1 MNNKTQT
8 FREKGRAL
16 FLAAIM
22 VLSVVAMTATFAGSA
37 AAAAQ
42 NVALNETTVTEGD
55 ELSGTVTVQSGDD
68 TSAFVFVDANED
80 GFWDESEEP
89 FVEVD
94 VSDSDGQTDYDFDG
108 LETDGIVGTQVGSF
122 VDSSATDG
130 QAAEATTPVT
140 INNDLNV
147 ELDAPEIVQDQNTY
161 PAEVTVTNEG
171 DADATGV
178 DISLD
183 LDAPPS
189 GTAVA
194 SDSSTGN
201 TLASGDSETVSVL
214 VDASDTEI
222 GNVSNGISTT
232 VSGDNYPSETIEQNA
247 RVGQNGTAFIDGD
260 IGDDQVNPIEDD
272 QDIRLVVDND
282 DTGDEV
288 VNETFGNFSTLA
300 DDNGF
305 VANAGFTSSSD
316 RSGDLLGTYFI
327 EFNQVDTTANY
338 TFNASLEGFDA
349 FDGPVTG
356 TIGEQSDRNLRL
368 TRIVDADNLTVTDP
382 PQDSAFDLQETFNAT
397 VLVETEDTEE
407 NGIGT
412 LAPLEG
418 EDVVASNFTASFD
431 NPNNA
436 DADLEIT
443 PTTNT
448 TESGGTTQFAIS
460 LDLVANSPEDFDED
474 IDAGI
479 RFDATSSDEFDVLNV
494 TFQAEPP
501 SGEGTISGTVDE
513 LDPTIDIGAEEVSSM
528 SNIEAGVDTS
538 VHAVRENRVDDN
550 AGPDGEVGSGT
561 FSFDDGS
568 EGSIDIGNAGGNEVS
583 TLQSD
588 ADVFVRVAAL
598 NDTGPNAQV
607 VDILDVQTDYLFTD
621 NEELEL
627 ARNLSIQGSGFNV
640 HDDSGF
646 GDFRVHVIDPGDYQ
660 IQATAD
666 GNFSSGVLTTNF
678 TADNDL
684 SYDATKDRYADSQA
698 VHTDVTNEHG
708 DFELLNLYAEPDDT
722 GGSDTE
728 YYVMA
733 GEDNGT
739 LGFANARGYDT
750 GEVYPNSNRYPGND
764 PQWQHDVDLTVQQ
777 AEVTIVAD
785 TVNVTQFGT
794 HPPLSETGGTP
805 DVSTISEFG
814 DKSDDTFQA
823 VSRDETVDVIRVD
836 TNASDFDTGVASDV
850 TVELADDFDGQFLDV
865 VLDGDLNADS
875 SLLLDNDQANTTID
889 ISTDENGTAYVLLET
904 EDNTSTLNTQKI
916 ASIDNGGLN
925 QDEDRSNVTF
935 SGVLTFES
943 GSISGDISNDDE
955 LLPNTFVWTAEF
967 ELAASGASTAFE
979 VTPNFTASPIDSFDD
994 LSNDSAVANGQV
1006 SNLVFDFVVNDTS
1019 TTPETT
1025 VEEFQ
1030 ATGEELKEFDMADNV
1045 TAVSTSSDE
1054 SFNLLRSQ
1062 AEHENGD
1069 YSMDRVPATDDD
1081 GVDYRRLAAVQY
1093 GSADTGNGST
1103 AEPVRTGFT
1112 VEGNVVIVGAQPL
1125 QSDFEVSNLTPQTAT
1140 VNESEE
1146 FDVSVDVEN
1155 VGDLTDT
1162 QDIELDIVNDSTGTV
1177 VVSENQSVNLGA
1189 GANDTVTFENVSVS
1203 DAGDYTHIVS
1213 SDDDSVSGSLTVE
1226 EGDSSSN
1233 WWDPYTNDNDVV
1245 TSSSQIFDAI
1255 NDFEN
1260 GELDS
1265 GQVFTLIESFET
1277 GTPVPDLINQ

>member
-8 FREKGRAL
+8 FREKGRAV

-22 VLSVVAMTATFAGSA
+22 VLSVVAMTASFGAAPA
-37 AAAAQ
+37 AATTQ
-42 NVALNETTVTEGD
+42 NVALDDATVTEGD
-55 ELSGTVTVQSGDD
+55 ELSGTVTVGNTDD
-68 TSAFVFVDANED
+68 SSVFVFVDANED
-80 GFWDESEEP
+80 TYWNESEEP

-94 VSDSDGQTDYDFDG
+94 VSGSDGQTDYTFDG

-130 QAAEATTPVT
+130 QQADETTPVT

-147 ELDAPEIVQDQNTY
+147 ELDAPEIVQNQSNY

-171 DADATGV
+171 DANATGV
-178 DISLD
+178 DIELE
-183 LDAPPS
+183 LDAPPPGS
-189 GTAVA
+189 YTATN
-194 SDSSTGN
+194 SSNGN
-201 TLASGDSETVSVL
+201 TLAPGESETVSVL

-222 GNVSNGISTT
+222 GNVSNGINAT
-232 VSGDNYPSETIEQNA
+232 VSGDDYPSETIEQNA

-272 QDIRLVVDND
+272 QDIRLVVNND

-288 VNETFGNFSTLA
+288 VNETFGNFSTLD

-305 VANAGFTSSSD
+305 VESAGFTSSSD

-338 TFNASLEGFDA
+338 TFNASLEGFKA

-368 TRIVDADNLTVTDP
+368 ERIVDADNLEVTDP
-382 PQDSAFDLQETFNAT
+382 PQDSVFDLEETFDAT

-418 EDVVASNFTASFD
+418 EDVEASNFTASFD
-431 NPNNA
+431 NPNDA
-436 DADLEIT
+436 GADLVIT

-448 TESGGTTQFAIS
+448 TESDGTTQFAIS
-460 LDLVANSPEDFDED
+460 LNLDQSVDQYDED

-513 LDPTIDIGAEEVSSM
+513 INESIQLGTQDADTM
-528 SNIEAGVDTS
+528 SNIEAAEGVN
-538 VHAVRENRVDDN
+538 VHAVQSDRLLENTHTRPIAGDTEEYARVVVWN
-550 AGPDGEVGSGT
+550 ETS
-561 FSFDDGS
+561 
-568 EGSIDIGNAGGNEVS
+568 NEVV
-583 TLQSD
+583 
-588 ADVFVRVAAL
+588 DVL
-598 NDTGPNAQV
+598 N
-607 VDILDVQTDYLFTD
+607 VQTDYLFWSANGNND
-621 NEELEL
+621 NVSLSQNLTIAGTGFDADNPDFGAESYAVSVLEPDSEL
-627 ARNLSIQGSGFNV
+627 ADGHTYAVQNTS
-640 HDDSGF
+640 
-646 GDFRVHVIDPGDYQ
+646 
-660 IQATAD
+660 D
-666 GNFSSGVLTTNF
+666 GNFTSGVDTVAFDAQNNLTYEGTQ
-678 TADNDL
+678 
-684 SYDATKDRYADSQA
+684 DRYEDSQA
-698 VHTDVTNEHG
+698 VHTDVTNENG
-708 DFELLNLYAEPDDT
+708 DFELLNLY
-722 GGSDTE
+722 TE
-728 YYVMA
+728 VPEVEGVDQGRDYVVIA
-733 GEDNGT
+733 GNGNPE
-739 LGFANARGYDT
+739 LSYANARGYDQVT
-750 GEVYPNSNRYPGND
+750 VYPDSQANSGDEQYEA
-764 PQWQHDVDLTVQQ
+764 DLSVQQ
-777 AEVTIVAD
+777 REVTITAD
-785 TVNVTQFGT
+785 TVNVTQWGT
-794 HPPLSETGGTP
+794 HPPLDETGGAP
-805 DVSTISEFG
+805 DVSEIVGFPEQGQDRT
-814 DKSDDTFQA
+814 DDTFQQ
-823 VSRDETVDVIRVD
+823 VSRDGTVDVIRVD
-836 TNASDFDTGVASDV
+836 TTSSEFDTGVASNA

-875 SLLLDNDQANTTID
+875 SLLLDNDQENTTID
-889 ISTDENGTAYVLLET
+889 ISTDENGIAYVLLQT

-916 ASIDNGGLN
+916 ASIDNGDLF

-967 ELAASGASTAFE
+967 ELANGDTAF
-979 VTPNFTASPIDSFDD
+979 TINPNFTASPIDSFDD
-994 LSNDSAVANGQV
+994 LSNDSAVANEQV

-1030 ATGEELKEFDMADNV
+1030 VTGEELKEFDMADNV
-1045 TAVSTSSDE
+1045 TAVSRSSDE

-1062 AEHENGD
+1062 SEHENGD
-1069 YSMDRVPATDDD
+1069 YSMDRVPATDED

-1146 FDVSVDVEN
+1146 FDVSADIEN

-1162 QDIELDIVNDSTGTV
+1162 QDIELEIVNDSTGTV
-1177 VVSENQSVNLGA
+1177 VVSENQSVNLGS
-1189 GANDTVTFENVSVS
+1189 GANDTVTFEDVSVS
-1203 DAGDYTHIVS
+1203 DAGDYTHTVS
-1213 SDDDSVSGSLTVE
+1213 SDDDSVSGSLTVQE
-1226 EGDSSSN
+1226 SDWYE
-1233 WWDPYTNDNDVV
+1233 PYTNDNDVA
-1245 TSSSQIFDAI
+1245 TLDGALDAI
-1255 NDFEN
+1255 DDYES
-1260 GELDS
+1260 GELSLDRVLTIIDS
-1265 GQVFTLIESFET
+1265 YET
-1277 GTPVPDLINQ
+1277 GTPVPQLE